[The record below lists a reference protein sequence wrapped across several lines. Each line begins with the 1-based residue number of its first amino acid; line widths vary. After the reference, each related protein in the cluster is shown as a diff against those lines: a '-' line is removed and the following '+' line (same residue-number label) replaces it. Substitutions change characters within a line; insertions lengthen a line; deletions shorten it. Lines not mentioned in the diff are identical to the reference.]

1 MKIKKIIPLLLLGIV
16 ILTSGFGCKSVDP
29 EAQKRMKPITLDYW
43 RVFDGRDDFE
53 EIIKKYNQIHPNIT
67 INYRKLRYEEYEEKL
82 IEAMAKDRGPDMFS
96 VHSSWMKKYQ
106 DFLVPLPDVLEMAY
120 PVDKG
125 GIENRVV
132 PELRT
137 KKTIGLKGLRE
148 KFVDDVYYTAVLE
161 EEGKTSQKNIYGL
174 PLAIDNLA
182 MYYNQSLL
190 NNAGIAN
197 PPKYWNREFQKN
209 IKKLTK
215 QNTKGEIIQSGV
227 ALGGGDNITR
237 SPDILSLLMM
247 QNGAEMMEDG
257 NVAFHK
263 IPSSF
268 KNDNYNPG
276 LEALRFYTD
285 FAEPAKEVYCWNKDM
300 KNSLDLFAEGKLAI
314 MFGYSYHADEISS
327 KSPSLEFSIAPMP
340 QIEGN
345 SRKINYGNYWL
356 EAVSKKTEHVQE
368 AWDFIHFATTNPE
381 NAKIY
386 LENTGNLTAL
396 RSLVNEQ
403 VDDPDTGV
411 FAEQILTT
419 QTWYKG
425 ESPLAAEKAI
435 KEMIEK
441 ANNGEQELIDVLSQ
455 GANRVQQTIRKNEDQ

>member
-1 MKIKKIIPLLLLGIV
+1 MIIRKIVPLLLLGIL

-29 EAQKRMKPITLDYW
+29 EAQKRMQPITLDYW

-53 EIIKKYNQIHPNIT
+53 EIIKKYNKIHPNIT
-67 INYRKLRYEEYEEKL
+67 INYKKLRYEEYEEKL
-82 IEAMAKDRGPDMFS
+82 IEAMARDRGPDMFS
-96 VHSSWMKKYQ
+96 VHNSWMKKYQ
-106 DFLVPLPDVLEMAY
+106 DILAPLPATLEMAY
-120 PVDKG
+120 PVEKG

-137 KKTIGLKGLRE
+137 KKTIGLKGLQE
-148 KFVDDVYYTAVLE
+148 KFVDDISYTAVLK
-161 EEGKTSQKNIYGL
+161 EGEGGNAEKNIYGL
-174 PLAIDNLA
+174 PLAVDNLA
-182 MYYNQSLL
+182 MYYNQNLL

-227 ALGGGDNITR
+227 ALGGSENIAR
-237 SPDILSLLMM
+237 SQDILSLLMM
-247 QNGAEMMEDG
+247 QNGAEMMQNG
-257 NVAFHK
+257 NVTFHQ
-263 IPSSF
+263 IPSAF

-285 FAEPAKEVYCWNKDM
+285 FAEPAKEVYCWNEDM

-314 MFGYSYHADEISS
+314 MFGYSYHLPEIKS
-327 KSPSLEFSIAPMP
+327 KSPSLEFSVTNMP

-345 SRKINYGNYWL
+345 SKKINYGNYWL
-356 EAVSKKTEHVQE
+356 EGVSRKSDHIQE

-386 LENTGNLTAL
+386 LENTDNLAAL
-396 RSLVNEQ
+396 RSLINEQ
-403 VDDPDTGV
+403 VDDPEIGV

-419 QTWYKG
+419 KTWYKG
-425 ESPLAAEKAI
+425 ESPLAAEEAMR
-435 KEMIEK
+435 EMIDM
-441 ANNGEQELIDVLSQ
+441 ANSGEQELIEVLSQ
-455 GANRVQQTIRKNEDQ
+455 GASRVQQTIRKD

>member
-1 MKIKKIIPLLLLGIV
+1 
-16 ILTSGFGCKSVDP
+16 VDP
-29 EAQKRMKPITLDYW
+29 EAQKRMEPITLDYW
-43 RVFDGRDDFE
+43 RVFDGKDDFE
-53 EIIKKYNQIHPNIT
+53 GIIKKYNQIHPNIT

-106 DFLVPLPDVLEMAY
+106 DLLVPLPNTLEMAY
-120 PVDKG
+120 PVEKG

-137 KKTIGLKGLRE
+137 KKTIGLKGLQE
-148 KFVDDVYYTAVLE
+148 KFVDDVFNTAVLKKGK
-161 EEGKTSQKNIYGL
+161 EGNVEKNIYGL
-174 PLAIDNLA
+174 PLAIDNMA
-182 MYYNQSLL
+182 MYYNQNLL

-215 QNTKGEIIQSGV
+215 QNTKGEIIQSGA
-227 ALGGGDNITR
+227 ALGGSDNIAR
-237 SPDILSLLMM
+237 SQDILSLLMM
-247 QNGAEMMEDG
+247 QNGAKMMENG
-257 NVAFHK
+257 NVAFHQ
-263 IPSSF
+263 IPSAF

-285 FAEPAKEVYCWNKDM
+285 FAEPAKEVYCWNESM

-314 MFGYSYHADEISS
+314 MFGYSYHLPEIRS

-345 SRKINYGNYWL
+345 SKKINYGNYWL
-356 EAVSKKTEHVQE
+356 EAVSRKTEHVQE
-368 AWDFIHFATTNPE
+368 AWDFIHFATTDPK

-386 LENTGNLTAL
+386 LENTNNLTAL
-396 RSLVNEQ
+396 RSLINEQ
-403 VDDPDTGV
+403 VDDPEIGV

-419 QTWYKG
+419 KTWYKG
-425 ESPLAAEKAI
+425 EKPLAAEKAMR
-435 KEMIEK
+435 KMIDM
-441 ANNGEQELIDVLSQ
+441 ANSGEQKLIDVLSQ
-455 GANRVQQTIRKNEDQ
+455 GASRVQQTIKKD